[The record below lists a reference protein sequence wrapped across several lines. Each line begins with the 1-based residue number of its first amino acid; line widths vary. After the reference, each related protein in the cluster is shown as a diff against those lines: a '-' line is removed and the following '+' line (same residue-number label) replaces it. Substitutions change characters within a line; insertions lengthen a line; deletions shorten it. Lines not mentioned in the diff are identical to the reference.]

1 MVRDFSGQG
10 LTILVQE
17 ANALEISLIG
27 FEAKKKQ
34 EEALCAL
41 LLRRSFND
49 AGGDTFRKADR
60 RNSAG

>member
-1 MVRDFSGQG
+1 MDAR
-10 LTILVQE
+10 
-17 ANALEISLIG
+17 